1 MASDVP
7 LKDQLQRNLVAV
19 ISLLIAVSSLHYNT
33 WRNEKTGYNRDQ
45 RLASLEVLLLFTVT
59 AAIQ

>member
-1 MASDVP
+1 MASYVP
-7 LKDQLQRNLVAV
+7 FKDQLQRNLVAI
-19 ISLLIAVSSLHYNT
+19 ISLFIAVSSLGYNT
-33 WRNEKTGYNRDQ
+33 WRNDKTEYNRNQ